1 VVCVVINW
9 RVGADGFLYLGDGD
23 DGANLGLLDQ
33 VASLQWVQDNIAAFG
48 GDPANVTVFG
58 ESAGAMSI
66 GALLAMPRAEG
77 LFRRA
82 ITQSGA
88 AHHVIPAP
96 AAAQIGG
103 SLARKLGMRP
113 AREAMAEVPVE
124 RLLTAQAQVKA
135 ELLAHPDP
143 DRWGAEVVAS
153 MMPFQPVLDGRSF
166 PPSRSSGSRPAPARG

>member
-1 VVCVVINW
+1 
-9 RVGADGFLYLGDGD
+9 
-23 DGANLGLLDQ
+23 
-33 VASLQWVQDNIAAFG
+33 
-48 GDPANVTVFG
+48 VTVFG

-88 AHHVIPAP
+88 AHQVIPAP
-96 AAAQIGG
+96 AAARIGG
-103 SLARKLGMRP
+103 YLARKLGVHP

-124 RLLTAQAQVKA
+124 RLLMAQAEVKA

-143 DRWGAEVVAS
+143 GHWGAEVVAS
-153 MMPFQPVLDGRSF
+153 MMPFQPVIDGEIIPALPIERVTAGASAGVDLIAGTNTDDWRLF
-166 PPSRSSGSRPAPARG
+166 RSSPARSTRSPTRS